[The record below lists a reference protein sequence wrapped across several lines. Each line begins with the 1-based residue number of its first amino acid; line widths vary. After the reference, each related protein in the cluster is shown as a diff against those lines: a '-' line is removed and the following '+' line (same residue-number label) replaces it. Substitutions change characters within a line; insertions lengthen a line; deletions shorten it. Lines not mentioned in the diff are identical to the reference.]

1 LTGEDLNSSF
11 TLDVFFVLYSNPEGV
26 LLEIWLS
33 TESVFDI
40 YIGDSIGVS
49 FVSPRIRVTG
59 EGRWPS
65 FSTEPV
71 PDG

>member
-1 LTGEDLNSSF
+1 MT
-11 TLDVFFVLYSNPEGV
+11 
-26 LLEIWLS
+26 S

-40 YIGDSIGVS
+40 YRRLNGVS
-49 FVSPRIRVTG
+49 FVSRIRVTG

-71 PDG
+71 PEMANEPS